1 MQAWGTKIKQG
12 RSAKIPDE
20 IAALS
25 EKIGVNSDTNMTI
38 AGGSLGDGDHDP
50 LLNSICRFCDDRL
63 MFQNMPDLGR

>member
-38 AGGSLGDGDHDP
+38 AGGSLGDGDHEP
-50 LLNSICRFCDDRL
+50 CRFGDDRL

>member
-12 RSAKIPDE
+12 RSAKIPDG

-38 AGGSLGDGDHDP
+38 AGGSLGDGD
-50 LLNSICRFCDDRL
+50 
-63 MFQNMPDLGR
+63 M